1 MNYILQE
8 NSISSPFLRWPA
20 HFFSFVFHPLFL
32 PTYVMA
38 FLLYEH
44 PYAFA
49 GLVEKFKI
57 FKLTGVFF
65 TTAFL
70 PAFSVFLM
78 WRLGFVES
86 MMLHTQKDRIIP
98 YVTSMIF
105 FFWVWYVSRNQP
117 ENPPALTAFFLATF
131 IANIAALMAN
141 IYYKISMHAIAVGA
155 LWVFFL
161 WLSFASQFSFTTY
174 LSVATIITG
183 LVCTSRFIVSNHSA
197 AEIYTGLVVGAV
209 CQLVAI
215 GIAT

>member
-1 MNYILQE
+1 
-8 NSISSPFLRWPA
+8 
-20 HFFSFVFHPLFL
+20 
-32 PTYVMA
+32 MA

-49 GLVEKFKI
+49 GLVEKLKI
-57 FKLTGVFF
+57 FKLIGVFF

-78 WRLGFVES
+78 WRLGFIES

-117 ENPPALTAFFLATF
+117 ENPSALTAFFLATF

-155 LWVFFL
+155 LWIFFL
-161 WLSFASQFSFTTY
+161 WLSFTSNFSFTTY
-174 LSVATIITG
+174 LSVATVIAG
-183 LVCTSRFIVSNHSA
+183 LVCSSRFIVSNHSTV
-197 AEIYTGLVVGAV
+197 EIYSGLVVGAA

-215 GIAT
+215 GIAA